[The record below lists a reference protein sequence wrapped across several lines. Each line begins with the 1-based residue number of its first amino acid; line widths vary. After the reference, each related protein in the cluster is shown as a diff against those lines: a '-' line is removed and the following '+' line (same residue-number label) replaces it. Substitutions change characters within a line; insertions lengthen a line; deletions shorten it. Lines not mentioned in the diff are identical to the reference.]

1 MMPPLPAA
9 QPLILKQIICRN
21 IMGGPRLDDSSAHS
35 EVSGGRSSS
44 SRSKSKRTQ
53 LLLQHKS
60 ASTSAIDSSS
70 RKSKSKS
77 KSNRRQSI
85 DNSTSSGSRSSSSRR
100 LKEKSSQQQQTKELL
115 VKQHSRGS
123 LDSNISDYRKSTTS
137 HQRVGTNDRMDRGVI
152 LEELEGG
159 IPPPLHQSTNST
171 TSRFS
176 TNPYRRPSQDLPT
189 PTRSNN
195 SITTNNNKAPSVV
208 VHACDDKGRCIFH
221 PHIQLRKKSIMG
233 LIGGWKDIL
242 HACPD
247 CEKQEL
253 QELLLREKEEITK
266 LELMLGRLDQHDVE
280 YLNDDG
286 VDDDGNYLPFSS
298 AAGPANSSVGREEHL
313 GGKKVVQITFGEG
326 CRLPVMKRRSSV

>member
-1 MMPPLPAA
+1 M
-9 QPLILKQIICRN
+9 N
-21 IMGGPRLDDSSAHS
+21 PRLDDSSAHS

-53 LLLQHKS
+53 LLHQHKS
-60 ASTSAIDSSS
+60 QSTSAIDTSSSS

-115 VKQHSRGS
+115 VKQQHRRGS
-123 LDSNISDYRKSTTS
+123 LDSCINDYRKSTTS

-152 LEELEGG
+152 LEKLDGG
-159 IPPPLHQSTNST
+159 ISPTLRQSTNST

-176 TNPYRRPSQDLPT
+176 TNPYYRRPSQDLPT

-195 SITTNNNKAPSVV
+195 TINTNNNKAPSVV

-233 LIGGWKDIL
+233 LMGGWKDIL
-242 HACPD
+242 HVCPD

-313 GGKKVVQITFGEG
+313 GGQKVVQITFGEG

>member
-1 MMPPLPAA
+1 M
-9 QPLILKQIICRN
+9 
-21 IMGGPRLDDSSAHS
+21 GPRLDDSSAHS

-53 LLLQHKS
+53 LLHQHKS
-60 ASTSAIDSSS
+60 QSTSAIDTSSSS

-100 LKEKSSQQQQTKELL
+100 LKEKSSQQQQTTKELL
-115 VKQHSRGS
+115 MKQQHRRGS
-123 LDSNISDYRKSTTS
+123 LDSCINDYRKSTTS

-152 LEELEGG
+152 LEKLDGG
-159 IPPPLHQSTNST
+159 ISPTLRQSTNST

-195 SITTNNNKAPSVV
+195 TINTTNNNNKAPSVV

-233 LIGGWKDIL
+233 LMGGWKDIL
-242 HACPD
+242 HVCPD

-313 GGKKVVQITFGEG
+313 GGQKVVQITFGEG